1 MKFRDYYKVLGVS
14 KSATADEIKKAFR
27 KAARKHH
34 PDVNPGDHS
43 AEKRFKEINE
53 AHEVLGDPDKRR
65 KYDELGANWR
75 QYEQAQ
81 EAGADPF
88 SGGGPVGFGGPGGG
102 QWHVNVGGNPGGFHT
117 MSEDEVQ
124 EMFGENPFSD
134 FFQTFFGG
142 GGGPGVAGRRRRA
155 PRRTRGRDVEHRLD
169 LSLEQAF
176 HGVTQRLLL
185 KTSGRAHTV
194 EVRIPAG
201 VTDGSRVRVAGEGE
215 PGTGAAAGDL
225 YLRVRLKP
233 HVRFE
238 CKKRDLYIT
247 AAVPVTTAVL
257 GGDVEVPTLDGKS
270 LRLRV
275 PERTQPAQVFRLKG
289 KGMPRVRG
297 SGRGDLY
304 ATVQITLPVKLSAE
318 TRKHYEALAA
328 LEEKTA
334 HEAKRSIV

>member
-1 MKFRDYYKVLGVS
+1 MEFRDYYKVLRVS
-14 KSATADEIKKAFR
+14 KSATANEIKKAFR
-27 KAARKHH
+27 KLARTHH

-53 AHEVLGDPDKRR
+53 AHEVLGDPDKRQ
-65 KYDELGANWR
+65 KYNELGANWR

-81 EAGADPF
+81 AAGANSF
-88 SGGGPVGFGGPGGG
+88 SGGGPFGFGGPAGE
-102 QWHVNVGGNPGGFHT
+102 QWHVNVGGGPGGFHT

-124 EMFGENPFSD
+124 DMFGDDPSSD

-142 GGGPGVAGRRRRA
+142 GGRPGFAGRRRHATRT
-155 PRRTRGRDVEHRLD
+155 TRGRDVEHRLD

-176 HGVTQRLLL
+176 HGVTQRLSL
-185 KTSGRAHTV
+185 KTGGRAHTV

-215 PGTGAAAGDL
+215 LGTWASAGDL

-233 HVRFE
+233 HARFE
-238 CKKRDLYIT
+238 RRQRNLYVT

-257 GGDVEVPTLDGKS
+257 GGHVEVPTLDGRS
-270 LRLRV
+270 LQLRV
-275 PERTQPAQVFRLKG
+275 PERTQPGQVFRLKG
-289 KGMPRVRG
+289 KGMPSVRG

-304 ATVQITLPVKLSAE
+304 ATVQITLPGKLSAE

-334 HEAKRSIV
+334 REAKHSVV